1 MAKRKDRRTYLVV
14 GLGRFGSALAMRLTN
29 SGAQVIAVDKVRARV
44 EELSAK
50 LEYVGQLDATDEAA
64 LIKIGAKM
72 VDVAVICLG
81 ERIEDSILATAIMKE
96 LGVPK
101 IVARAMDD
109 LQARILHKVGAHKV
123 VSPETEMGRRVADLL
138 ENPWM
143 NHFFEFEEDNL
154 IMGKIPAQCDM
165 IGKTLKDLELPAKY
179 GSTVTIIERGTKK
192 MLPSANLVLREDD
205 EIWLFGEKERLA
217 PLLDT
222 IELDDDDTEEKN
234 TEESR

>member
-1 MAKRKDRRTYLVV
+1 MAKRKRRTYLVV
-14 GLGRFGSALAMRLTN
+14 GLGRFGSALAERLAHT
-29 SGAQVIAVDKVRARV
+29 GAQVIAVDKVRARV

-50 LEYVGQLDATDEAA
+50 LEYVGQLDATDESA
-64 LIKIGAKM
+64 LVKIGAKM

-81 ERIEDSILATAIMKE
+81 ERIEDSILATAILKE

-101 IVARAMDD
+101 IVARAMDS
-109 LQARILHKVGAHKV
+109 LQARILQKVGAHKV
-123 VSPETEMGRRVADLL
+123 VLPETEMGHRVADLL

-154 IMGKIPAQCDM
+154 VMGKIPAQDDM
-165 IGKTLKDLELPAKY
+165 IGKTLKDLSLPAKY
-179 GSTVTIIERGTKK
+179 GSTVTIIERGAKK
-192 MLPSANLVLREDD
+192 MLPAANLVIRKDD
-205 EIWLFGEKERLA
+205 EIWLFGEKERIS

-222 IELDDDDTEEKN
+222 IEIDDTEEKD